1 MAMDLCRS
9 YSLNLDK
16 PEIHNGIVP
25 VNPFRH
31 SSNLVNLVRLES
43 EDGKVETSPLNGNR
57 KSSVH
62 ASWLAGGQIAT
73 TWYVG
78 VPNETSNPIS
88 VGTEPVNLF
97 PPSLNHPEPTG

>member
-1 MAMDLCRS
+1 MDLCRS

-43 EDGKVETSPLNGNR
+43 EDGKVETSRLNGNP

-62 ASWLAGGQIAT
+62 ASWLAGGQIVT

-78 VPNETSNPIS
+78 VPNETSKPIS
-88 VGTEPVNLF
+88 VGTEPVNLL
-97 PPSLNHPEPTG
+97 PPSLNHPESTG

>member
-1 MAMDLCRS
+1 MDLCRS

-16 PEIHNGIVP
+16 SEIHNGNVP
-25 VNPFRH
+25 VNAFRH

-43 EDGKVETSPLNGNR
+43 EDGMVETSPLNGIDN
-57 KSSVH
+57 SSVRV
-62 ASWLAGGQIAT
+62 SWLAGGLIAT

-88 VGTEPVNLF
+88 VGTEPVNLV
-97 PPSLNHPEPTG
+97 PPSLNHPESTG